1 LHRYLILI
9 PHVFKTI
16 NEIKTNQQIFFEIIY
31 LKNISEMPE
40 SGSSSS
46 EESGN
51 DSQQVERVQPLV
63 EEGGAVCRVV
73 IPGKLYAKPLFAQ
86 ILYNFLG

>member
-1 LHRYLILI
+1 
-9 PHVFKTI
+9 
-16 NEIKTNQQIFFEIIY
+16 
-31 LKNISEMPE
+31 MPE

-46 EESGN
+46 GESEN

-86 ILYNFLG
+86 ILNNFLLRSSLAKLHKPAKFIRLHYKHLYTLKCLKI